1 MQAQFDVV
9 VLVGSLRKASYT
21 RKLANVLMHMAPP
34 SLRCR
39 LVEIGGLPLYNQDL
53 DITPPNE
60 WVDFRREVAKA
71 HAVLILT
78 PEYNRSVPGC
88 LKNALDV
95 GSRPPQ
101 KNAWNGKPAAI
112 VSVTPGK
119 LGAFGA
125 NHAVRQSLVF
135 LNMPAMQQPEA
146 YISGAGDLFDETG
159 KLKSDDVKG
168 FLAKFMTAF
177 EQWTTK
183 LVAPAPS
190 SHSG

>member
-21 RKLANVLMHMAPP
+21 RKLANVLIHMAPP

-53 DITPPNE
+53 DIAPPNE

-95 GSRPPQ
+95 GSRPPHRHPVPTADNLLRRRGSSLLQ
-101 KNAWNGKPAAI
+101 VRRHLAALSSNNEAG
-112 VSVTPGK
+112 VRLPDRARQWRSARHPGV
-119 LGAFGA
+119 GP
-125 NHAVRQSLVF
+125 V
-135 LNMPAMQQPEA
+135 P
-146 YISGAGDLFDETG
+146 
-159 KLKSDDVKG
+159 
-168 FLAKFMTAF
+168 
-177 EQWTTK
+177 
-183 LVAPAPS
+183 
-190 SHSG
+190 